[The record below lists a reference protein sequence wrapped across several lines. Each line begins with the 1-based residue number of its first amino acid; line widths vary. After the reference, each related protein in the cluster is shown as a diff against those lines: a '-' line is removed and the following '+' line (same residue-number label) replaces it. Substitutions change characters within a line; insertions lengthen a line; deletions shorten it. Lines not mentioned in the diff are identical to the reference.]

1 MGMPEPPGAIDP
13 RDLVT
18 VTVPTAKLLSP
29 SVPQIC
35 VKTGMKA
42 QCLLPTVATT
52 TPRWAWV
59 LILLGGW
66 PLFAARQWLFPRQVF
81 TLPART
87 FVAQRYQLAQKG
99 LLGCFVV
106 AGVVL
111 LAGIVTLSPS
121 GIVGGWFVAVV
132 ATGGWLLILPRYWVT
147 AELDGK
153 VVHLG
158 AVHRIAA
165 TALERS

>member
-18 VTVPTAKLLSP
+18 VSVPIAKLRSP
-29 SVPQIC
+29 AIPQIC
-35 VKTGMKA
+35 MKTGMKA
-42 QCLLPTVATT
+42 QCLVPTVATT
-52 TPRWAWV
+52 TPRWAWL

-66 PLFAARQWLFPRQVF
+66 PLFAARQWLFPRQALA
-81 TLPART
+81 LPARN

-106 AGVVL
+106 AAVVL

-121 GIVGGWFVAVV
+121 GIVGAWFVAVV
-132 ATGGWLLILPRYWVT
+132 STGTWLAILPRYWVT
-147 AELDGK
+147 AELDGTTA
-153 VVHLG
+153 HLG
-158 AVHRIAA
+158 AVHRVAA